1 MKNQF
6 SLIHIALLSTFGLS
20 STAVFAQSSTA
31 TPKASEQQNATQLTN
46 VTAQTSTESIERL
59 VVTGDLSGLGVDEIA
74 NSATIIDDSL
84 IQLRNGAHLED
95 ILSTAANVSLT
106 SGASRAKF
114 VQIRG
119 IGERSQFS
127 EPVNPS
133 VGIMLDGWDVSGLG
147 SLGVLLDVAQV
158 EVLRGPQAT
167 AFGTSGLAGVLNIV
181 SKQPTDMASGDFSL
195 TLGQDN
201 QLEVKAAYGQ
211 ALNDSVRF
219 RGAFSQVQNNGFVQ
233 NAYLQAD
240 DTNNIDE
247 SAGRF
252 TLEMDTSDNSVL
264 TLQALKLDINNGY
277 DAFSLDN
284 DNVTLSDQPG
294 KDDSQATGVALKYAV
309 DKDWGSYSL
318 HAGQIKAESD
328 YAYDEDW
335 TYPGFHPW
343 EYASVDQYERER
355 DTTTLE
361 FKARSTSLAS
371 QASADNLQNNTLA
384 MAWVVGAFYKESE
397 EALERTYTYADPN
410 FTSMYEPEQL
420 AIFGQ
425 IDAQIAPEV
434 TLETGLRVEQAK
446 IYYADNSGFTEN
458 NDDTLVGG
466 KIALR
471 YQADNNTVYS
481 SISRGYK
488 MGGFNPDQR
497 VADNQRIFEAEYNWN
512 YEVGV
517 KRRFDDAQLRLTAF
531 YMQRK
536 NTQIS
541 DFTTFVNDANVT
553 EFIDVIANSD
563 NGKNRGVEIEWAW
576 QPNAETQI
584 GANLG
589 LLDATYSGYTQ
600 ADGTVIAE
608 QDAAQAPN
616 MTYSVFG
623 DLQLTDAWGVNVQVE
638 GRSRHRFSDG
648 HDVENP
654 AYAIVNVS
662 ARYQFKD
669 IELQF
674 SVKNMLDKT
683 YYVRGFGGFSNDP
696 RDYYETPEP
705 YFQWG
710 NGRRFAVTASYSF

>member
-6 SLIHIALLSTFGLS
+6 SVLHLAIVSGLAMASTSALAQSDVS
-20 STAVFAQSSTA
+20 STDQ
-31 TPKASEQQNATQLTN
+31 
-46 VTAQTSTESIERL
+46 SIERL
-59 VVTGDLSGLGVDEIA
+59 IVTGDLSGLGVDEIA
-74 NSATIIDDSL
+74 NSATIIDESL
-84 IQLRNGAHLED
+84 IELRNAAHLED
-95 ILSTAANVSLT
+95 ILATAANVSLT

-114 VQIRG
+114 VQIRA

-167 AFGTSGLAGVLNIV
+167 AYGTSGLAGVLNIV
-181 SKQPTDMASGDFSL
+181 SKQPTEEASGDVSL

-219 RGAFSQVQNNGFVQ
+219 RGAFSQVQNNGFVR

-240 DTNNIDE
+240 DTNNINE

-252 TLEMDTSDNSVL
+252 TLEMDTSDDSVL

-309 DKDWGSYSL
+309 SEDWGTYSL
-318 HAGQIKAESD
+318 HAGQIHSESD

-355 DTTTLE
+355 DTATLE
-361 FKARSTSLAS
+361 FTARSHRLANPAQAAAQASDQTPLAS
-371 QASADNLQNNTLA
+371 KSQDADLA
-384 MAWVVGAFYKESE
+384 TAWVVGAFYKASE

-410 FTSMYEPEQL
+410 FTSVYEPEQL

-425 IDAQIAPEV
+425 VDAQIAPQV
-434 TLETGLRVEQAK
+434 TLETGLRVERAQ

-458 NDDTLVGG
+458 NDDTLIGG

-471 YQADNNTVYS
+471 YQSNDNTVYS

-497 VADNQRIFEAEYNWN
+497 VADSQRIFGAEYNWN

-517 KRRFDDAQLRLTAF
+517 KRRFADAQLRLTAF

-553 EFIDVIANSD
+553 EFIDVIANAD
-563 NGKNRGVEIEWAW
+563 NGTNRGVELEWAW
-576 QPNAETQI
+576 QPNAATQL
-584 GANLG
+584 GANIG

-600 ADGTVIAE
+600 ADGTVISE
-608 QDAAQAPN
+608 QDAAQAPKI
-616 MTYSVFG
+616 TYSVFG

-648 HDVENP
+648 HEVENP
-654 AYAIVNVS
+654 AYAVLNAS
-662 ARYQFKD
+662 ARYQYKD

-705 YFQWG
+705 YYQWG

>member
-6 SLIHIALLSTFGLS
+6 SVLHLAIVSGLAMASTSALAQSDVS
-20 STAVFAQSSTA
+20 STDQ
-31 TPKASEQQNATQLTN
+31 
-46 VTAQTSTESIERL
+46 SIERL
-59 VVTGDLSGLGVDEIA
+59 IVTGDLSGLGVDEIA
-74 NSATIIDDSL
+74 NSATIIDESL
-84 IQLRNGAHLED
+84 IELRNAAHLED
-95 ILSTAANVSLT
+95 ILATAANVSLT

-167 AFGTSGLAGVLNIV
+167 AYGTSGLAGVLNIV
-181 SKQPTDMASGDFSL
+181 SKQPTEEASGDVSL

-219 RGAFSQVQNNGFVQ
+219 RGAFSQVQNNGFVR

-240 DTNNIDE
+240 DTNNINE

-252 TLEMDTSDNSVL
+252 TLEMDTSSDSVL

-294 KDDSQATGVALKYAV
+294 KDDSQATGVALKFAV
-309 DKDWGSYSL
+309 SEDWGTYSV
-318 HAGQIKAESD
+318 HAGQIHSESD

-355 DTTTLE
+355 DTATLE
-361 FKARSTSLAS
+361 FTASSHRLVSPAKASA
-371 QASADNLQNNTLA
+371 QASAQTPLASSTSQDANLAT
-384 MAWVVGAFYKESE
+384 AWVVGAFYKASE

-410 FTSMYEPEQL
+410 FTSVYEPEQL

-425 IDAQIAPEV
+425 VDAQIAPQV
-434 TLETGLRVEQAK
+434 TLETGLRVERAQ

-458 NDDTLVGG
+458 NDDTLIGG

-471 YQADNNTVYS
+471 YQSNDNTVYS

-497 VADNQRIFEAEYNWN
+497 VADNQRIFAAEYNWN

-517 KRRFDDAQLRLTAF
+517 KRRFADAQLRLTAF

-553 EFIDVIANSD
+553 EFIDVIANAD
-563 NGKNRGVEIEWAW
+563 NGTNRGVELEWAW
-576 QPNAETQI
+576 QPNAATQL
-584 GANLG
+584 GANIG

-600 ADGTVIAE
+600 ADGTVISE
-608 QDAAQAPN
+608 QDAAQAPK

-654 AYAIVNVS
+654 AYALLNAS
-662 ARYQFKD
+662 ARYQYKD

-705 YFQWG
+705 YYQWG